1 MVKKAGIRVRDFDL
15 YVKNLNYCW
24 IFRLNDLQNLLI
36 PKFHNNTWCNMA
48 MAHTNGI
55 FIEPMFHQDE
65 AFTSDALEVI
75 KLKFG
80 MI

>member
-1 MVKKAGIRVRDFDL
+1 
-15 YVKNLNYCW
+15 
-24 IFRLNDLQNLLI
+24 
-36 PKFHNNTWCNMA
+36 MA

-80 MI
+80 MIQESNIFKNKERLKMMF